1 MGGIRDMTFTHI
13 VYIILYMVHQT
24 LRLCKSR
31 CAVGGRTRTLQG
43 WVARCSLTSSMK
55 SEKRS
60 WNTAQAHG
68 SSK

>member
-1 MGGIRDMTFTHI
+1 MTFTHI
-13 VYIILYMVHQT
+13 VYIILYMCIKHYACV
-24 LRLCKSR
+24 RVDACWWPY
-31 CAVGGRTRTLQG
+31 VRTLQG